1 MRKNGS
7 KILSLLLAFALL
19 MSTFTVAAS
28 AATADLSSLLGTA
41 VSSAQP
47 EDGTNMALNKTA
59 SASGVE
65 SGTSHIA
72 QHAFD
77 GDTSGSR
84 WSVDKIRNHAPQ
96 WLKVDLGEEMTFN
109 QVRIYWEAAYASGY
123 EIQVS
128 NDNVNFTTVYKTEDG
143 QGKTERITLDESA
156 TGRYVRLWCIT
167 RPADGWDGVSVYEL
181 ELYRFTSEA
190 IVNKAIAKLNVPKIV
205 NGDFSVVVSDE
216 DGASI
221 SWESDSDLLRIDP
234 ETGKVTVTAPAESTD
249 VTLTAKVTYK
259 DVTKTVSFTADVR
272 SEAER
277 QIEYTVYPV
286 PQQVT
291 LGEERITLTE
301 EVNVVLEDGISEVTK
316 ARLEEVLDNAGLTYT
331 YSAAPVADKTN
342 LLLGVNGSGKAADAY
357 ATEHNISRN
366 VFAPGENK
374 FDMHIVQLNH
384 NSEHGDFL
392 LLGRDDDAAF
402 YAIATLEQVLDQRV
416 NGELTA
422 VTFDDYAN
430 QQYRGMVEGFYGYP
444 WSVQARVDWF
454 EFAKKLK
461 MNIFVYGPKGDP
473 YHLGL
478 WDEEYP
484 DTVTDQERKQGV
496 LTKDDIR
503 VITAEAKKCNVD
515 FVWVAHPAMQRSL
528 NMSSNATVESE
539 IENRLMP
546 KFHSLYEL
554 GVREFGIFM
563 DDITIGEGLTQKY
576 TQPHL
581 IDETQKRLYAKYNT
595 ADAAEEDK
603 VKPLF
608 YTPTWYTY
616 GLGYADMQ
624 NQCME
629 AFKNSNVHED
639 VVICFTGD
647 AVCGP
652 INNSSCENFATRTGR
667 KPCIW
672 WNYPVND
679 YADAQLFMDRIDAN
693 FAVSTETKDMVGVI
707 ANPMNQAEASK
718 VAFFGVADFVWNT
731 KIFDSQKN
739 WDNSFPYL
747 IEKGIPGVSREE
759 LQEAYRVV
767 CKNIVTEPEAKD
779 MQELYTKF
787 KAEYPLGELGTAKK
801 MLATFKELNDGIAK
815 VRLMKDCGDA
825 SYELLYTELEGNL
838 NRLSDMALVIENS
851 LTVLLSDDDDTRW
864 AAFNTASKIQ
874 NEELSQSKNPR
885 YVIHAMEDAGMSPTF
900 KDYWADPS
908 KNAMRPF
915 VSYILTQATSAI
927 NNVTPVS
934 REPRLFT
941 NSSASF
947 ALENSGGTLS
957 VTVPQGASL
966 SRNEYVGVAF
976 NKVRNLTGIADPQA
990 EGLTLEYSLDGKLWT
1005 SYTARAAEPE
1015 AAFVRVKNNTPDAIA
1030 LGAETLDWTVK
1041 PLGRFVSASVGGVG
1055 IYQSYGTQNLTD
1067 GNYNTK
1073 LWTADAQQA
1082 GQTVTMEYSDLINVN
1097 NVKLVFQKG
1106 NADSAKA
1113 AVVEIS
1119 ADNLDWKEIGS
1130 FTEQDTN
1137 NNNGVYETS
1146 GNGQPAKYVRI
1157 RLTQSA
1163 SNWLQLFE
1171 FEVNKDEPENVEIPL
1186 AVTESGA
1193 DASAVCDRDIGT
1205 SYTARSAG
1213 HVDYRLLLGLKVNQ
1227 LRVLFQPGAEGE
1239 APAVSVK
1246 SNGEWQQ
1253 VGTLT
1258 QNPADFD
1265 VSAYAN
1271 ISDVRVSWT
1280 DSFPAI
1286 MEIIEDGE
1294 PYIEPD
1300 RVDLYQYVAYAN
1312 SLNEEDYTADEW
1324 AAIQAALAA
1333 AEAKING
1340 EASQDDVDAVQKD
1353 LEEAVGGVIEPTAH
1367 TLTVNFTTNAK
1378 LTAEDAAIA
1387 NLIGKYELQL
1397 KAGDPYELTFIPRVE
1412 GREFAKI
1419 LIGDADTSFEDTE
1432 AFTLTGT
1439 MGNANRTLNVQ
1450 FTVVDKQVL
1459 RLTIEIAEGCV
1470 GSDEYNNAIPLVKEA
1485 LDKALAA
1492 AKKVEAD
1499 QTADQETINNA
1510 WSKLMKVMHYLQF
1523 ATGNKDGL
1531 DDTIIMAEGLLK
1543 ENYTSESWA
1552 VLEAAYAKALEVQA
1566 DKNAM
1571 EKEIKEAAD
1580 ALYNAI
1586 MDLDFAANFSWLE
1599 KLVGIAGDINLDE
1612 YLDLDGDDFK
1622 TFRDALAAA
1631 EEILLNKNAT
1641 QVQVDKAAETLDNA
1655 IAALRKI
1662 PTREAL
1668 ETRIEKAESIP
1679 LSKYTDDSVAML
1691 EKALDDA
1698 KDLLLNDPDNG
1709 PARAKVYYA
1718 LGDAMEGLKE
1728 KTVRKSSGSAAKIT
1742 DNSYGIAGT
1751 AIVGAASPFV
1761 RSDTTVD
1768 FTVRRGAAYC
1778 FKMTVVNG
1786 NGLTPSFTVGN
1797 GDVLKTQYVTRI
1809 GNDYYFR
1816 VWAVGT
1822 PGQSAGVY
1830 TQLTGQNPVKHCTV
1844 KVA

>member
-1 MRKNGS
+1 
-7 KILSLLLAFALL
+7 
-19 MSTFTVAAS
+19 
-28 AATADLSSLLGTA
+28 
-41 VSSAQP
+41 
-47 EDGTNMALNKTA
+47 
-59 SASGVE
+59 
-65 SGTSHIA
+65 
-72 QHAFD
+72 
-77 GDTSGSR
+77 
-84 WSVDKIRNHAPQ
+84 
-96 WLKVDLGEEMTFN
+96 
-109 QVRIYWEAAYASGY
+109 
-123 EIQVS
+123 
-128 NDNVNFTTVYKTEDG
+128 
-143 QGKTERITLDESA
+143 
-156 TGRYVRLWCIT
+156 
-167 RPADGWDGVSVYEL
+167 
-181 ELYRFTSEA
+181 
-190 IVNKAIAKLNVPKIV
+190 
-205 NGDFSVVVSDE
+205 
-216 DGASI
+216 
-221 SWESDSDLLRIDP
+221 
-234 ETGKVTVTAPAESTD
+234 
-249 VTLTAKVTYK
+249 
-259 DVTKTVSFTADVR
+259 
-272 SEAER
+272 
-277 QIEYTVYPV
+277 
-286 PQQVT
+286 
-291 LGEERITLTE
+291 
-301 EVNVVLEDGISEVTK
+301 
-316 ARLEEVLDNAGLTYT
+316 
-331 YSAAPVADKTN
+331 
-342 LLLGVNGSGKAADAY
+342 
-357 ATEHNISRN
+357 
-366 VFAPGENK
+366 
-374 FDMHIVQLNH
+374 
-384 NSEHGDFL
+384 
-392 LLGRDDDAAF
+392 
-402 YAIATLEQVLDQRV
+402 
-416 NGELTA
+416 
-422 VTFDDYAN
+422 
-430 QQYRGMVEGFYGYP
+430 
-444 WSVQARVDWF
+444 
-454 EFAKKLK
+454 
-461 MNIFVYGPKGDP
+461 
-473 YHLGL
+473 
-478 WDEEYP
+478 
-484 DTVTDQERKQGV
+484 
-496 LTKDDIR
+496 
-503 VITAEAKKCNVD
+503 
-515 FVWVAHPAMQRSL
+515 
-528 NMSSNATVESE
+528 
-539 IENRLMP
+539 
-546 KFHSLYEL
+546 
-554 GVREFGIFM
+554 
-563 DDITIGEGLTQKY
+563 
-576 TQPHL
+576 
-581 IDETQKRLYAKYNT
+581 
-595 ADAAEEDK
+595 
-603 VKPLF
+603 
-608 YTPTWYTY
+608 
-616 GLGYADMQ
+616 
-624 NQCME
+624 
-629 AFKNSNVHED
+629 
-639 VVICFTGD
+639 
-647 AVCGP
+647 
-652 INNSSCENFATRTGR
+652 
-667 KPCIW
+667 
-672 WNYPVND
+672 
-679 YADAQLFMDRIDAN
+679 
-693 FAVSTETKDMVGVI
+693 
-707 ANPMNQAEASK
+707 
-718 VAFFGVADFVWNT
+718 
-731 KIFDSQKN
+731 
-739 WDNSFPYL
+739 
-747 IEKGIPGVSREE
+747 
-759 LQEAYRVV
+759 
-767 CKNIVTEPEAKD
+767 
-779 MQELYTKF
+779 
-787 KAEYPLGELGTAKK
+787 
-801 MLATFKELNDGIAK
+801 
-815 VRLMKDCGDA
+815 
-825 SYELLYTELEGNL
+825 
-838 NRLSDMALVIENS
+838 
-851 LTVLLSDDDDTRW
+851 
-864 AAFNTASKIQ
+864 
-874 NEELSQSKNPR
+874 
-885 YVIHAMEDAGMSPTF
+885 
-900 KDYWADPS
+900 
-908 KNAMRPF
+908 
-915 VSYILTQATSAI
+915 
-927 NNVTPVS
+927 
-934 REPRLFT
+934 
-941 NSSASF
+941 
-947 ALENSGGTLS
+947 
-957 VTVPQGASL
+957 
-966 SRNEYVGVAF
+966 F

-1768 FTVRRGAAYC
+1768 FTVRRGAAY
-1778 FKMTVVNG
+1778 
-1786 NGLTPSFTVGN
+1786 
-1797 GDVLKTQYVTRI
+1797 
-1809 GNDYYFR
+1809 
-1816 VWAVGT
+1816 
-1822 PGQSAGVY
+1822 
-1830 TQLTGQNPVKHCTV
+1830 
-1844 KVA
+1844 

>member
-19 MSTFTVAAS
+19 MSTVTMAAS
-28 AATADLSSLLGTA
+28 AATADLSGLLGTA
-41 VSSAQP
+41 ISSTQP
-47 EDGTNMALNKTA
+47 EDGTNLALNKTA

-77 GDTSGSR
+77 GDVSGSR

-128 NDNVNFTTVYKTEDG
+128 NDNTNFTTVYKTEDG
-143 QGKTERITLDESA
+143 QGKAERITLDEPA
-156 TGRYVRLWCIT
+156 MGRYVRLWCTT
-167 RPADGWDGVSVYEL
+167 RPEDGWDGVSVYEL
-181 ELYRFTSEA
+181 ELYHFTNES
-190 IVNKAIAKLNVPKIV
+190 IVDKAIARLNVPKIV
-205 NGDFSVVVSDE
+205 NGDFSVIVSDA

-221 SWESDSDLLRIDP
+221 SWESDSDLLSIDP

-249 VTLTAKVTYK
+249 VTLTATVTYK

-277 QIEYTVYPV
+277 QIEYTVYPI
-286 PQQVT
+286 PQQMT
-291 LGEERITLTE
+291 LGEGRVTLTE

-316 ARLEEVLDNAGLTYT
+316 ARLEEVLDNAGLTYS

-357 ATEHNISRN
+357 ATEHNVSRD
-366 VFAPGENK
+366 VFATGENK
-374 FDMHIVQLNH
+374 FDMHIVQLNN

-402 YAIATLEQVLDQRV
+402 YAIATLEQMLEQRM
-416 NGELTA
+416 NGQLTT

-461 MNIFVYGPKGDP
+461 LNVFVYGPKGDP

-484 DTVTDQERKQGV
+484 DTVTEQERKQGV

-503 VITAEAKKCNVD
+503 VITTEAKKCNID
-515 FVWVAHPAMQRSL
+515 FVWVAHPAMQRRL
-528 NMSSNATVESE
+528 NMSSKATVDSE
-539 IENRLMP
+539 IDNRLLP
-546 KFHSLYEL
+546 KFDSLYEL

-563 DDITIGEGLTQKY
+563 DDINISDAYSQRE
-576 TQPHL
+576 TQPYL
-581 IDETQKRLYAKYNT
+581 IDKTQRRLYEVYNT
-595 ADAAEEDK
+595 EDAAEADK

-616 GLGYADMQ
+616 GLGSSSTQ
-624 NQCME
+624 NQCMDY
-629 AFKNSNVHED
+629 FKRANVHED

-693 FAVSTETKDMVGVI
+693 FAVSTETKDMIGVI

-731 KIFDSQKN
+731 KKFDSQKN

-779 MQELYTKF
+779 MQEMYTRF

-801 MLATFKELNDGIAK
+801 MLAVFKELNDGIAK
-815 VRLMKDCGDA
+815 IRMMKDCGDA

-838 NRLSDMALVIENS
+838 NRLSDMAQVIENS
-851 LTVLLSDDDDTRW
+851 LTVLLSDDDEARW
-864 AAFNTASKIQ
+864 AAFNAASKIQ
-874 NEELSQSKNPR
+874 NEELSKSNNPR
-885 YVIHAMEDAGMSPTF
+885 YIVHAMEGAGTESSF
-900 KDYWADPS
+900 RDYQANPS
-908 KNAMRPF
+908 KNNMRPF
-915 VSYILTQATSAI
+915 VSYILTQAESAI
-927 NNVTPVS
+927 NNVAPVS

-941 NSSASF
+941 NSSAAF
-947 ALENSGGTLS
+947 ALANSGSSLS
-957 VTVPQGASL
+957 VTVPQGTSL
-966 SRNEYVGVAF
+966 GRNEYVGVAF
-976 NKVRNLTGIADPQA
+976 NKVRNLTGTADPQA
-990 EGLTLEYSLDGKLWT
+990 EGLTMEYSVDGKSWT
-1005 SYTARAAEPE
+1005 AITAKDAAPE
-1015 AAFVRVKNNTPDAIA
+1015 AAFVRVKNNTPDPIA
-1030 LGAETLDWTVK
+1030 LGAASLTWTVK
-1041 PLGRFVSASVGGVG
+1041 PVGRFVSASVGGVG
-1055 IYQSYGTQNLTD
+1055 IYQNFGTQNLTD

-1073 LWTADAQQA
+1073 LWTGAPQQA

-1097 NVKLVFQKG
+1097 KVKLVFEKG

-1119 ADNLDWKEIGS
+1119 ADNLNWTELGS
-1130 FTEQDTN
+1130 FTEQDL
-1137 NNNGVYETS
+1137 NNNGGIYETT
-1146 GNGQPAKYVRI
+1146 GNGQPAKYVRM

-1163 SNWLQLFE
+1163 SNWLQFFE
-1171 FEVNKDEPENVEIPL
+1171 FEVNKGEPEGGEIPL
-1186 AVTESGA
+1186 AATESGA

-1213 HVDYRLLLGLKVNQ
+1213 HVDYKLLQGLKVNQ
-1227 LRVLFQPGAEGE
+1227 LRVLFQPGAAGE

-1265 VSAYAN
+1265 ISAYAN
-1271 ISDVRVSWT
+1271 VSDVRVSWT
-1280 DSFPAI
+1280 DSFPTI
-1286 MEIIEDGE
+1286 MEIIEEGE
-1294 PYIEPD
+1294 PYAEPD

-1312 SLNEEDYTADEW
+1312 SLNEDDYTADEW
-1324 AAIQAALAA
+1324 AAIQTALAA
-1333 AEAKING
+1333 AEAKLNG
-1340 EASQDDVDAVQKD
+1340 EASQNDVDTVKKD

-1397 KAGDPYELTFIPRVE
+1397 KAGEPYELTFIPRVE
-1412 GREFAKI
+1412 GREFAKV
-1419 LIGDADTSFEDTE
+1419 LVGEEDTSFKDTK
-1432 AFTLTGT
+1432 AFTLDGT
-1439 MGNANRTLNVQ
+1439 MGNANRTLNVR

-1470 GSDEYNNAIPLVKEA
+1470 GSDEYNDAIPLVQEA

-1492 AKKVEAD
+1492 AKKVDAD
-1499 QTADQETINNA
+1499 KAADQEAINNA

-1523 ATGNKDGL
+1523 ASGNKDGL
-1531 DDTIIMAEGLLK
+1531 NDTIIMAEGLLE
-1543 ENYTSESWA
+1543 ENYTSASWA

-1566 DKNAM
+1566 DENAL
-1571 EKEIKEAAD
+1571 EKDVKEAAD
-1580 ALYNAI
+1580 ALYQAI
-1586 MDLDFAANFSWLE
+1586 MDLDFAANYSWLE
-1599 KLVGIAGDINLDE
+1599 QLVETANALDLDE
-1612 YLDLDGDDFK
+1612 YLDIDKDDFK

-1631 EEILLNKNAT
+1631 EDILLNKDTT
-1641 QVQVDKAAETLDNA
+1641 QAQVDRAAEALDSA
-1655 IAALRKI
+1655 MIALRKI
-1662 PTREAL
+1662 PTKEAL
-1668 ETRIEKAESIP
+1668 ETRIQKAESIP
-1679 LSKYTDDSVAML
+1679 LGKYTDDSAATL
-1691 EKALDDA
+1691 EKALNDA
-1698 KDLLLNDPDNG
+1698 KDLMQNDPDNG

-1728 KTVRKSSGSAAKIT
+1728 KTVRKSSGSTTRIT
-1742 DNSYGIAGT
+1742 DNSYGVAGT
-1751 AIVGAASPFV
+1751 AIVGAVAPFV

-1786 NGLTPSFTVGN
+1786 NGLAPSFTVGN
-1797 GDVLKTQYVTRI
+1797 GGVLKTQYVTRI

-1830 TQLTGQNPVKHCTV
+1830 TTLPGAAAVKHCTV
-1844 KVA
+1844 TVG

>member
-7 KILSLLLAFALL
+7 KILSILLAFALL

-28 AATADLSSLLGTA
+28 AAAEDLSGLLGAA
-41 VSSAQP
+41 VSSTQP
-47 EDGTNMALNKTA
+47 EDGTNLALNKTA

-109 QVRIYWEAAYASGY
+109 QVRIYWEAAYANGY

-128 NDNVNFTTVYKTEDG
+128 NDNANFTTVYKTEDG
-143 QGKTERITLDESA
+143 QGKAERITLDEPA

-167 RPADGWDGVSVYEL
+167 RPADGWDGISVYEL
-181 ELYRFTSEA
+181 ELYRFTSES
-190 IVNKAIAKLNVPKIV
+190 IVDKAIANLNVPKIV

-221 SWESDSDLLRIDP
+221 SWESDSSLLSIDP

-249 VTLTAKVTYK
+249 VTLMATVTYK

-277 QIEYTVYPV
+277 QIEYVVYPV
-286 PQQVT
+286 PQQMT
-291 LGEERITLTE
+291 LGEDRITLAE
-301 EVNVVLEDGISEVTK
+301 EINVVLEDGISEITK
-316 ARLEEVLDNAGLTYT
+316 ARLEEVLDNASLNYA

-357 ATEHNISRN
+357 ATEHNVSRD
-366 VFAPGENK
+366 VFAEGENK
-374 FDMHIVQLNH
+374 FDMHIVQLNN

-392 LLGRDDDAAF
+392 LLGRDDDAAY
-402 YAIATLEQVLDQRV
+402 YAIATLEQMLDQRV
-416 NGELTA
+416 NGELTT

-484 DTVTDQERKQGV
+484 DTVTEQERKQGV

-503 VITAEAKKCNVD
+503 VITAEAKKCNID
-515 FVWVAHPAMQRSL
+515 FVWVAHPAMQRRL
-528 NMSSNATVESE
+528 NMSSKATVDSE
-539 IENRLMP
+539 IDNRLLP
-546 KFHSLYEL
+546 KFDSLYEL

-563 DDITIGEGLTQKY
+563 DDINISDAYSQRE
-576 TQPHL
+576 TQPYL
-581 IDETQKRLYAKYNT
+581 IDKTQRRLYEVYNT
-595 ADAAEEDK
+595 EGAAEADK

-616 GLGYADMQ
+616 GLGSSSTQD
-624 NQCME
+624 QCMDY
-629 AFKNSNVHED
+629 FKRANVHED

-647 AVCGP
+647 AVCSP

-707 ANPMNQAEASK
+707 ANPMNQAEASN

-731 KIFDSQKN
+731 KNFDSQKN

-787 KAEYPLGELGTAKK
+787 KVEYPLGEMTTAKK
-801 MLATFKELNDGIAK
+801 MLAAFKELNDGIAK
-815 VRLMKDCGDA
+815 IRMMKDCGDA

-838 NRLSDMALVIENS
+838 NRLSDMAQVIENS
-851 LTVLLSDDDDTRW
+851 LTVLLSDDDEARW
-864 AAFNTASKIQ
+864 AAFNAASKIQ
-874 NEELSQSKNPR
+874 KEELSNSKNPR
-885 YVIHAMEDAGMSPTF
+885 YIVHAMEGAGMNPTF
-900 KDYWADPS
+900 SDYQANPS
-908 KNAMRPF
+908 KNNMRPF
-915 VSYILTQATSAI
+915 VSYILTQAESAI

-941 NSSASF
+941 NASAAF
-947 ALENSGGTLS
+947 ALANSGSSLS
-957 VTVPQGASL
+957 VTVPQGTSL
-966 SRNEYVGVAF
+966 GRNEYVGVAF
-976 NKVRNLTGIADPQA
+976 NKVRNLTGLADPQA
-990 EGLTLEYSLDGKLWT
+990 EGLTMEYSVDGKSWT
-1005 SYTARAAEPE
+1005 AITAKDAEPE

-1030 LGAETLDWTVK
+1030 LGAASLTWTVK
-1041 PLGRFVSASVGGVG
+1041 PVGRFVSASVSGVG

-1067 GNYNTK
+1067 GNYSTK
-1073 LWTADAQQA
+1073 LWTANAQQA
-1082 GQTVTMEYSDLINVN
+1082 GQAVTMEYSDLININ
-1097 NVKLVFQKG
+1097 KVKLVFEKG

-1119 ADNLDWKEIGS
+1119 ADNLNWTEIGS
-1130 FTEQDTN
+1130 FTEQDLN
-1137 NNNGVYETS
+1137 NNEGVYETN
-1146 GNGQPAKYVRI
+1146 GNGQPAKYVRM
-1157 RLTQSA
+1157 RLTASA
-1163 SNWLQLFE
+1163 SNWLQFFE
-1171 FEVNKDEPENVEIPL
+1171 FEVNKGEPEGGEIPL
-1186 AVTESGA
+1186 AATESGA

-1213 HVDYRLLLGLKVNQ
+1213 HVDYKLLQGLKVNQ
-1227 LRVLFQPGAEGE
+1227 LRVLFQPGAAGE
-1239 APAVSVK
+1239 APTVSVK

-1271 ISDVRVSWT
+1271 VSEVRVAWT

-1294 PYIEPD
+1294 PYVEPD

-1312 SLNEEDYTADEW
+1312 SLSEDDYTADEW
-1324 AAIQAALAA
+1324 AAIQTALAA
-1333 AEAKING
+1333 AEAKLNG
-1340 EASQDDVDAVQKD
+1340 EASQEDVDAVKKD
-1353 LEEAVGGVIEPTAH
+1353 LEDAVGGTIEPTAH

-1387 NLIGKYELQL
+1387 NLTGKYELQL
-1397 KAGDPYELTFIPRVE
+1397 KAGDPYELAFIPRVE

-1419 LIGDADTSFEDTE
+1419 LIDDVDTSFKDTE
-1432 AFTLTGT
+1432 AYTLAGT
-1439 MGNANRTLNVQ
+1439 MGNANKTLNIQ
-1450 FTVVDKQVL
+1450 FTVVDKQIL

-1470 GSDEYNNAIPLVKEA
+1470 GSDEYNNAIPLVQEA

-1499 QTADQETINNA
+1499 KSADQEAINNA

-1523 ATGNKDGL
+1523 ATGSKDGL
-1531 DDTIIMAEGLLK
+1531 NDTIIMAEGLLE

-1566 DKNAM
+1566 DENAL
-1571 EKEIKEAAD
+1571 EKEIKDAAD
-1580 ALYNAI
+1580 ALYQAI
-1586 MDLDFAANFSWLE
+1586 IDLDFTANFSVLE
-1599 KLVGIAGDINLDE
+1599 KLVGTARGINLDE
-1612 YLDLDGDDFK
+1612 YLDIDEDNFK

-1631 EEILLNKNAT
+1631 EEILLNKDVA
-1641 QVQVDKAAETLDNA
+1641 QAQVDKAVEKLESAM
-1655 IAALRKI
+1655 IAMRKI
-1662 PTREAL
+1662 PTKEAL
-1668 ETRIEKAESIP
+1668 ETRIETAESIP
-1679 LSKYTDDSVAML
+1679 LGKYTDDSVATL
-1691 EKALDDA
+1691 EKALNDA
-1698 KDLLLNDPDNG
+1698 KDLMLNDPDNG

-1718 LGDAMEGLKE
+1718 LGDAMDGLKE
-1728 KTVRKSSGSAAKIT
+1728 KTVRKSSGSSTRIT

-1751 AIVGAASPFV
+1751 AIVGAAAPFV

-1786 NGLTPSFTVGN
+1786 NGLTPSFTVGS

-1830 TQLTGQNPVKHCTV
+1830 TTLSGQNAAKHCTV
-1844 KVA
+1844 SIG